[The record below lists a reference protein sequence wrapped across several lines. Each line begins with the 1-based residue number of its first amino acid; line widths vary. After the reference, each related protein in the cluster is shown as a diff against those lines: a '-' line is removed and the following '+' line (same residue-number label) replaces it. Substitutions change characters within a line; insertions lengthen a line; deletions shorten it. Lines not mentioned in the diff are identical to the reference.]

1 MDLRAALRGGITH
14 VAVNQIV
21 PNPAERVPAEAHP
34 TSAEAQPASNGLGIP
49 PPAVPLYRRV
59 GRRYLQ
65 SIRPLALPFLARLQ
79 GRVSLGVDASFSA
92 QVLRQV
98 LSEIQAI
105 NAKRQASNARL
116 GTMAD
121 TIQMLHR
128 TVEDLNLN
136 VDKTRELSAVAV
148 EYSSKLLQ
156 SRAVPLGDEV
166 LARSPFGWLLLP
178 SEDLPLVG
186 AMLESGGSLEP
197 GTAAVVRALLEPND
211 LAIDVGANIGALS
224 LAMAHSVAPHGRVLA
239 IEPTP
244 RTAKLLRRTCA
255 LSGLEQIIQIEEC
268 AVGATDGTAMLAIG
282 ATCGHNSLLPLDKA
296 TDSIEVRVRPLD
308 ALLPSETRPALVKI
322 DAEGFEL
329 EVWRGM
335 ERLLR
340 ETPDLAV
347 IVEFGPSH
355 LLRSG
360 VTIEAWF
367 ETLTGPGFTPWEI
380 DEATGTIR
388 PLRSS
393 GLQDVFSMNL
403 LLLRDLPSRW
413 PRLRIAT

>member
-1 MDLRAALRGGITH
+1 
-14 VAVNQIV
+14 
-21 PNPAERVPAEAHP
+21 
-34 TSAEAQPASNGLGIP
+34 
-49 PPAVPLYRRV
+49 
-59 GRRYLQ
+59 
-65 SIRPLALPFLARLQ
+65 
-79 GRVSLGVDASFSA
+79 
-92 QVLRQV
+92 
-98 LSEIQAI
+98 
-105 NAKRQASNARL
+105 
-116 GTMAD
+116 MAD

-128 TVEDLNLN
+128 TVEGLNLN
-136 VDKTRELSAVAV
+136 VDKANINELRGASHQYDTRLSAVAV
-148 EYSSKLLQ
+148 EYSSKMLQ
-156 SRAVPLGDEV
+156 TRAVPLGDEV

-178 SEDLPLVG
+178 SEDLPLVV
-186 AMLESGGSLEP
+186 AMLETGGSLEP
-197 GTAAVVRALLEPND
+197 GTAAVAQALLEPND
-211 LAIDVGANIGALS
+211 LAIDVGANVGALS
-224 LAMAHSVAPHGRVLA
+224 LAMARSVAPHGHVLA

-255 LSGLEQIIQIEEC
+255 LAGLEQIIQIEEC
-268 AVGATDGTAMLAIG
+268 AVGAKDGTAMLAIG

-367 ETLTGPGFTPWEI
+367 ETLTAPGFTPWEI
-380 DEATGTIR
+380 DEASGTIR

>member
-1 MDLRAALRGGITH
+1 M
-14 VAVNQIV
+14 Q
-21 PNPAERVPAEAHP
+21 
-34 TSAEAQPASNGLGIP
+34 
-49 PPAVPLYRRV
+49 
-59 GRRYLQ
+59 
-65 SIRPLALPFLARLQ
+65 
-79 GRVSLGVDASFSA
+79 
-92 QVLRQV
+92 
-98 LSEIQAI
+98 
-105 NAKRQASNARL
+105 
-116 GTMAD
+116 
-121 TIQMLHR
+121 
-128 TVEDLNLN
+128 
-136 VDKTRELSAVAV
+136 
-148 EYSSKLLQ
+148 
-156 SRAVPLGDEV
+156 
-166 LARSPFGWLLLP
+166 
-178 SEDLPLVG
+178 
-186 AMLESGGSLEP
+186 
-197 GTAAVVRALLEPND
+197 ALLEPND
-211 LAIDVGANIGALS
+211 LAIDVGANVGALS
-224 LAMAHSVAPHGRVLA
+224 LAMARSVAPHGRVLA

-255 LSGLEQIIQIEEC
+255 LAGLEQIIQIEEC
-268 AVGATDGTAMLAIG
+268 AVGAKDGTAMLSIG

-340 ETPDLAV
+340 EAPDLAV

-367 ETLTGPGFTPWEI
+367 EALTAPGFTPWEI
-380 DEATGTIR
+380 DEASGTIR